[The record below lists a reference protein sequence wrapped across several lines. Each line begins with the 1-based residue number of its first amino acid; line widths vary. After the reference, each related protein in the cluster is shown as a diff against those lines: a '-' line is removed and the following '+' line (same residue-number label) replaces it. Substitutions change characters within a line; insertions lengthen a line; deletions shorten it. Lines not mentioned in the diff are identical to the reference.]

1 MANFSDPDTL
11 EREISRKN
19 GKREKELLKAQED
32 ALREYMESPGEPV
45 ESATKAPTMDPA
57 HVISGLDN
65 EMARLMLE
73 AAAGKR

>member
-1 MANFSDPDTL
+1 MSSFKDPEAL

-19 GKREKELLKAQED
+19 GKREKDLLKAQDD
-32 ALREYMESPGEPV
+32 ALREFMESPGEPV
-45 ESATKAPTMDPA
+45 ESTTKAPTMDPA
-57 HVISGLDN
+57 NVISSWDT